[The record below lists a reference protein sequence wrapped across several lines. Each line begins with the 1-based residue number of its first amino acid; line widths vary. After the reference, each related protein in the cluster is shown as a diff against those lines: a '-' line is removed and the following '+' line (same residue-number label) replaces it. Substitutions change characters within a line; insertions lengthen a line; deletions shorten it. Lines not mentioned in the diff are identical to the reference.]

1 MKGEGTRMKDYL
13 VKALAYNGTVRVYAI
28 RTTEMVREA
37 ARRQGTWRTVTA
49 ALGRALT
56 AGTMMGAMLK
66 GDEKLTV
73 KIEGNG
79 EASPIIV
86 DANAKGKAR
95 GYVNQAKLDPERK
108 ESGKLNVS
116 GVVGEVGTLSVVKDL
131 GMRDYFTGSVPL
143 VSGELG
149 EDFTYYFASSE
160 QTPSSVGL
168 GVVIGK
174 DDDVFGAGGFILQ
187 MMPGATD
194 TTIDE
199 IEERLKEIPPI
210 SQLIHEGLTPE
221 QIIEKLVGEA
231 NHKIL
236 ESMDVAFECNC
247 SKERIGNAI
256 IGLGEDDIR
265 AMIEEDGVAE
275 TTCHFCNEQYHF
287 SKKELQEML
296 LEK

>member
-1 MKGEGTRMKDYL
+1 MNDYL
-13 VKALAYNGTVRVYAI
+13 VKALAYENTVRIYAI
-28 RTTEMVREA
+28 RSTEMVKEA
-37 ARRQGTWRTVTA
+37 ADRQGTWRTVTA

-66 GDEKLTV
+66 GEEKLTV

-79 EASPIIV
+79 QASPIIV
-86 DANAKGKAR
+86 DAHANGTAR
-95 GYVNQAKLDPERK
+95 GYVNQAKLDPQRK
-108 ESGKLNVS
+108 ENGKLNVS
-116 GVVGEVGTLSVVKDL
+116 AVVGNEGSLSVVKDL
-131 GMRDYFTGSVPL
+131 GMKDYFTGSVPL

-174 DDDVFGAGGFILQ
+174 DDEVFGAGGFILQ

-194 TTIDE
+194 QTIDD
-199 IEERLKEIPPI
+199 IEKRLQGIPPI
-210 SQLIHEGLTPE
+210 SQLIHEGLMPE
-221 QIIEKLVGEA
+221 QMIGKLVGEG
-231 NHKIL
+231 NYHVL
-236 ESMDVAFECNC
+236 EKMPVSFQCNC

-256 IGLGEDDIR
+256 FGLGEDDIR
-265 AMIEEDGVAE
+265 AMIEEDGGAE
-275 TTCHFCNEQYHF
+275 TTCHFCNETYLF

-296 LEK
+296 ISK